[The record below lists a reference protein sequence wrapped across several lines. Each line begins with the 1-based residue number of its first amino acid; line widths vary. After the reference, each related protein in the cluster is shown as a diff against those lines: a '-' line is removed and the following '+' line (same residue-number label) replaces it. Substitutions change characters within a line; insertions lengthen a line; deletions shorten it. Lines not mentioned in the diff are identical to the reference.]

1 MGCACGNPEAA
12 LACATT
18 FLARAR
24 AQGSRCSTI
33 AGQTFL
39 TNLNITPFF
48 SVIIPTCHRNDLL
61 AKCLDCLAP
70 GKQTGGDC
78 SGNRRQKSEVR
89 NPISDPPSFTY
100 EVIVTDDGSKSTARE
115 MIEKNYPW
123 ARWIEGPRRG
133 PAANRNNGAKHAQG
147 EWLVFTDDDC
157 LPDSAFLSSFWA
169 AAMENDDSVLEGKT
183 SPTGVRTRVDMECPV
198 NETGGYLWSCNMAI
212 HKNLFFELDG
222 FDAHFPGPAME
233 DVDFRTRL
241 LKAGKTF
248 KFIPSALVL
257 HPWQMKKGFP
267 FLKLHSQSRGYFI
280 SKHPEAADSV
290 SIKSLGLDLVRKLVK
305 QLPPVAL
312 ECRGRGLGRELLLT
326 FYTTY
331 ALIKY
336 TKRSNWECHLK

>member
-1 MGCACGNPEAA
+1 
-12 LACATT
+12 
-18 FLARAR
+18 
-24 AQGSRCSTI
+24 
-33 AGQTFL
+33 
-39 TNLNITPFF
+39 LNITPFF

-133 PAANRNNGAKHAQG
+133 PAANRNNGAKFAQG

-157 LPDSAFLSSFWA
+157 LPDPAFLSAYWA
-169 AAMENDDSVLEGKT
+169 AATENGAPVLEGKT
-183 SPTGVRTRVDMECPV
+183 SPTGIRTRVDMECPA
-198 NETGGYLWSCNMAI
+198 NETGGYLWSCNFAI
-212 HKNLFFELDG
+212 RKDLFFELEG
-222 FDAHFPGPAME
+222 FDTNFPGPAME

-241 LKAGKTF
+241 QKAEKAI
-248 KFIPSALVL
+248 KFIPEALVL
-257 HPWQMKKGFP
+257 HPWRLKKGYSFW
-267 FLKLHSQSRGYFI
+267 KLHSQSRLYYI
-280 SKHPEAADSV
+280 SKHSEFADSV
-290 SIKSLGLDLVRKLVK
+290 CLKSLGLDLARKLLR
-305 QLPPVAL
+305 QLPPIAL
-312 ECRGRGLGRELLLT
+312 ACWGRGLGREFLLT

-331 ALIKY
+331 ILIVKN
-336 TKRSNWECHLK
+336 RNNHSVR